1 MDSGAGGQR
10 PNVSESGVLSIRLS
24 VNDTE
29 SMTVDNR
36 GYRAWRVTRS
46 LYVKHLFSR
55 FRKSKH
61 MVAALIQKAN
71 IVVVVQISIFFQWQS
86 KVVTSVDPSLP
97 LFYLNVYNVE
107 LVLVLN
113 ITDLLLARC

>member
-10 PNVSESGVLSIRLS
+10 PNVSEGGVLSIRLS

-55 FRKSKH
+55 FRKSRH
-61 MVAALIQKAN
+61 MVAALIQKA
-71 IVVVVQISIFFQWQS
+71 ILLSLLKSPYFFSSSQ
-86 KVVTSVDPSLP
+86 K
-97 LFYLNVYNVE
+97 
-107 LVLVLN
+107 
-113 ITDLLLARC
+113 